1 MDEPGQHL
9 VKTIYEYSRSPEF
22 EGKIIMVENYDL
34 AMARKLVTGV
44 DVWLNTPEYPLEAS
58 GTSGEKAGINGVIN
72 LSVLDG
78 WWGEGYNGENGWAIT
93 PHGPNYDPE
102 FRNRE
107 EANELFDLLETQI
120 APLYYSRSRHGYST
134 EWVRMSKASMKSL
147 MPLFNAQRM
156 VMDYVNK
163 FYSIACQHFK
173 RLNTDQARPAK
184 TLAMWKSKVAKSWP
198 RVRMHRID
206 SAPLVIASGDTL
218 SIEVAAH
225 LDGLAAEDVYME
237 CLLGKDIDGEFDV
250 MDIYRLEPHRQLDNG
265 ETVFRL
271 NLNSPIAGLQ
281 YYRIRLYP
289 YHDLLGRRFEA
300 GFMRWL

>member
-1 MDEPGQHL
+1 MKP
-9 VKTIYEYSRSPEF
+9 
-22 EGKIIMVENYDL
+22 
-34 AMARKLVTGV
+34 
-44 DVWLNTPEYPLEAS
+44 
-58 GTSGEKAGINGVIN
+58 SGEKAGINGVMN

-120 APLYYSRSRHGYST
+120 APLYYARSRHGYST

-147 MPLFNAQRM
+147 MPHFNAQRM

-163 FYSIACQHFK
+163 FYSIAGQQFN
-173 RLNTDQARPAK
+173 RLNADQAVPAK
-184 TLAMWKSKVAKSWP
+184 TLATWKSKIAKSWP
-198 RVRMHRID
+198 KVRMHRVD
-206 SAPLVIASGDTL
+206 SAPLVIAAGETL
-218 SIEVAAH
+218 TIEVAAY
-225 LDGLAAEDVYME
+225 LDGLAADDVYME
-237 CLLGKDIDGEFDV
+237 CLLGKETDGEFEV
-250 MDIYRLEPHRQLDNG
+250 TDIYRLEPDRQLDNG